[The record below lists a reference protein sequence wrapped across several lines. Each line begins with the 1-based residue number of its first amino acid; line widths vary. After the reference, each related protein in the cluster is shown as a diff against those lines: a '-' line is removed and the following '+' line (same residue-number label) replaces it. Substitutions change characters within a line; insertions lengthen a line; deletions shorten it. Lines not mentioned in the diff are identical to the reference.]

1 MIYSL
6 WPGCLLALLAI
17 LYTTVSCLCQGVNL
31 IRLLQKGGKKKPQ
44 PPPPR
49 YTHSPTRL
57 PPESRAE
64 DGFQLALR
72 LIWGQSLF
80 QS

>member
-6 WPGCLLALLAI
+6 RPGCLLALLAI

-44 PPPPR
+44 PPPH
-49 YTHSPTRL
+49 TQSPTRL